1 MMWRRSQGIAL
12 VSVLWLLVLLTT
24 IAVALTTTVR
34 SEIRAVGNTVA
45 MTKAR
50 YGAQAGVELG
60 VLNLLI
66 PRAQRSPTDG
76 SVRELALRDV
86 DLRIATRDEAGK
98 IDLNHASGEVLIALL
113 MQAGVE
119 TNRASA
125 IADAILDWRD
135 IDDMRRLNGAEDA
148 DYRIA
153 GRGYGTADSRFH
165 AVEELQRVLGMEPD
179 ILAAI
184 EPALTVYS
192 GLAGANPQLA
202 SPQVVNA
209 ISGLPAAQTNASGL
223 SYTIYVEATTAE
235 GITSRVAAT
244 VALVPGS
251 AGRPYQVLAWRQLQ
265 QSPFGNRLPGDALYV
280 GTMGETR

>member
-34 SEIRAVGNTVA
+34 SEVRAVGNTVE

-50 YGAQAGVELG
+50 YAAQAGVELG
-60 VLNLLI
+60 VLNLLV
-66 PRAQRSPTDG
+66 PQVQRHPTDG
-76 SVRELALRDV
+76 SVRELAFGNV
-86 DLRIATRDEAGK
+86 TLRIATRDEAGK
-98 IDLNHASGEVLIALL
+98 IDLNHAGAEVLMAVLV
-113 MQAGVE
+113 QAGVE
-119 TNRASA
+119 MNRASA
-125 IADAILDWRD
+125 IADAVLDWRD
-135 IDDMRRLNGAEDA
+135 DDDMRRLNGAEDA

-153 GRGYGTADSRFH
+153 GRSYGAADSRFH
-165 AVEELQRVLGMEPD
+165 AVDELQRVLGMEPD
-179 ILAAI
+179 IFAAI

-192 GLAGANPQLA
+192 GLAATNPELA

-209 ISGLPAAQTNASGL
+209 ISGLPSAQTNASGL
-223 SYTIYVEATTAE
+223 SYTIYVEAETVA

-244 VALVPGS
+244 VALVPGN

-265 QSPFGNRLPGDALYV
+265 RSPFENQLPGDALYA
-280 GTMGETR
+280 GNTGEMR